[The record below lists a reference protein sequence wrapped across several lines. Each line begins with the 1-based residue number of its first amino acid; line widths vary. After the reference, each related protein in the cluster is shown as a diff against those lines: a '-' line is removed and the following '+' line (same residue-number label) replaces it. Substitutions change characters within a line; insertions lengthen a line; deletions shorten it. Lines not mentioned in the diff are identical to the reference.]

1 MKNHVK
7 VKDKEILIIGSWRP
21 WLEII
26 ALVNGAKEVTS
37 TDYQKIYCDRPNLK
51 LMTTYEFNDKYLKG
65 ELPQYDIVISISS
78 VEHSGLGRLYY
89 LRAQSFTSLM
99 ADLSQDKIRVSSF
112 IRCLNGTFP

>member
-1 MKNHVK
+1 MKNHLK

-51 LMTTYEFNDKYLKG
+51 LMTTYEFNEKYLNG

-78 VEHSGLGRLYY
+78 VEHSGLGRLLYY
-89 LRAQSFTSLM
+89 LR
-99 ADLSQDKIRVSSF
+99 IF
-112 IRCLNGTFP
+112 ILHHF

>member
-1 MKNHVK
+1 MKNHLK

-51 LMTTYEFNDKYLKG
+51 LMTTYEFNEKYLNG
-65 ELPQYDIVISISS
+65 ELPQYDVVISISS
-78 VEHSGLGRLYY
+78 VEHSGLGRLLYY
-89 LRAQSFTSLM
+89 LRIFILHHFQ
-99 ADLSQDKIRVSSF
+99 KIIFHLKKYILLPKVWR
-112 IRCLNGTFP
+112 

>member
-1 MKNHVK
+1 MKNYLK

-37 TDYQKIYCDRPNLK
+37 TDYQKIHCDRPNLK
-51 LMTTYEFNDKYLKG
+51 LMTTYEFNEKYLKG

-78 VEHSGLGRLYY
+78 VEHSGLGRLYLKNSIIIFKNY
-89 LRAQSFTSLM
+89 L
-99 ADLSQDKIRVSSF
+99 
-112 IRCLNGTFP
+112 

>member
-1 MKNHVK
+1 MKNHLK

-37 TDYQKIYCDRPNLK
+37 TDYQKIYCDRPNLR
-51 LMTTYEFNDKYLKG
+51 LMTTYEFNEKYLNG

-78 VEHSGLGRLYY
+78 VEHSGLGRLYSIFPESIISMGLICLAKKSAECQNLALLY
-89 LRAQSFTSLM
+89 FTL
-99 ADLSQDKIRVSSF
+99 F
-112 IRCLNGTFP
+112 